1 MQRLVL
7 GGLVVAAAGVAL
19 ALWLRADH
27 GRAARPARPTPAVT
41 APAPLAPRPP
51 TAAPVAPAPAPGP
64 VAPSDPV
71 RIVAPAAPAPA
82 VGSPVGFDDEPRDP
96 AWADDHEHELGLRL
110 RAIEEGL
117 EDRGVTVTIGP
128 PECRRTLCR
137 VALGA
142 PDAGALGK
150 LYGVLESEQG
160 LYGWA
165 DTLVLDRVET
175 AADGK
180 VETHVMAQ
188 FVRDEP

>member
-1 MQRLVL
+1 M
-7 GGLVVAAAGVAL
+7 VAAAGVAL
-19 ALWLRADH
+19 ALWLGTDR
-27 GRAARPARPTPAVT
+27 GRGGQPARPAPAVT
-41 APAPLAPRPP
+41 APAPVAPRPATAVP
-51 TAAPVAPAPAPGP
+51 AAPVPPPGP

-82 VGSPVGFDDEPRDP
+82 AVGSPVAFDDEPRDP
-96 AWADDHEHELGLRL
+96 VWADDHEHELGLRL

-117 EDRGVTVTIGP
+117 EDRGVAVTIGP
-128 PECRRTLCR
+128 PECRRSLCR

-142 PDAGALGK
+142 PDAGALGT